1 MKIHVT
7 PCDSMSD
14 AIQWADAAGGRAILL
29 KGKPVVVETQDA
41 ERLEMA
47 RVEFAYLCDHEMPD
61 GTHRIVSIPVN

>member
-1 MKIHVT
+1 MKIQVT

-29 KGKPVVVETQDA
+29 GGKTVVVATTDA

-47 RVEFAYLCDHEMPD
+47 RVDFAYLCDHEMPD
-61 GTHRIVSIPVN
+61 GSHRIVSIPVN